1 MGNPYNDMALF
12 YAAQEKAR
20 RKTMTSL
27 RERIEDG
34 LEQEWYTVPEAAKVL
49 RLSTKRVY
57 QLIREGKLEYSQPSP
72 RKTLLHYSDLAQYM
86 SKKGQKN
93 SK

>member
-1 MGNPYNDMALF
+1 MTFDDIARL
-12 YAAQEKAR
+12 ERAR
-20 RKTMTSL
+20 RKYMTR
-27 RERIEDG
+27 RERIEGD
-34 LEQEWYTVPEAAKVL
+34 LEYEWYTVPEAAEVL

-72 RKTLLHYSDLAQYM
+72 RKTLLHYSDLAAYM
-86 SKKGQKN
+86 SKKGRKN

>member
-1 MGNPYNDMALF
+1 MGNPYNDMARF
-12 YAAQEKAR
+12 YAAQERAR
-20 RKTMTSL
+20 VRTMSR
-27 RERIEDG
+27 RERIEDD
-34 LEQEWYTVPEAAKVL
+34 LEYEWYTVPEAAKVL